1 MNPRK
6 DSRWSHAMW
15 WERNIDVPGNGI
27 CLPYTLSQSQS
38 HKQEVFLSPIQVKY
52 FTSIYAEALRLI
64 CQVLRKKIPNAH
76 KVCWIISYMRGHFAC
91 IYFCITCGPDAGK
104 GQKRVLVCEHWDSNP
119 GPLGEKSVLLSPGPS
134 LWSLLI
140 VWAWPLLYYL
150 VLVCLLTRMFV

>member
-6 DSRWSHAMW
+6 DSRWSHAVW

-38 HKQEVFLSPIQVKY
+38 HKQEVFLSPTQVKY

-76 KVCWIISYMRGHFAC
+76 KVC
-91 IYFCITCGPDAGK
+91 
-104 GQKRVLVCEHWDSNP
+104 
-119 GPLGEKSVLLSPGPS
+119 
-134 LWSLLI
+134 
-140 VWAWPLLYYL
+140 
-150 VLVCLLTRMFV
+150 